1 MDSVVVAF
9 ISFILLL
16 SIGFELAHHHL
27 KETTPEAFQPILTS
41 LYSELTLLGF
51 IGLLMF
57 TIFKLEILEELS
69 KHLFGEG
76 EEIKELGEQVHMVL
90 FGVMALFLAQAV
102 ALAQFGEFIQRK
114 WHVWECTPL
123 VSKADEEERYK
134 SLKAAAKL
142 AKNPAT
148 FWTFALKNRMSE
160 KYRLVLHTAA
170 RLRFVEENGLA
181 HSDFDFARYLACRL
195 GHALGE
201 LVEVPAQ
208 TWILLE
214 VVLLCFWQ
222 ADVRLGPNMRLFL
235 WLLTGY
241 ATSIA
246 TYAIHAKLRLILHD
260 YCAPFVEADVA
271 MMHRLGAAAEKD
283 LHGHERFPTSP
294 RTPATKDDSDEEAPT
309 TIAAQGNERTKM
321 LKALKGESTRS
332 LVDVL
337 PTLPMRRRGPEAA
350 PLQPVTETPTENY
363 AESFW
368 FWRHPGPHFTFD
380 MIRLSTLM
388 TAIYIV
394 IFALVYLDDLLVGDD
409 EAFEQRGG
417 LVGGLLI
424 LLIGILPP
432 LLVLRKVTRILE
444 DFVVVANISDL
455 KNRRTIEIVLRRQKT
470 VAAFEALKVVQCL
483 RDPKMLLRVVGHQS
497 IASPL
502 SISSDDLSAK
512 FKSPEQPKAKKSI
525 ALSESPPEDYQP
537 TPETSS
543 TPFAAKK
550 RALKE
555 HTRSSK
561 RRHRAS
567 VAGLTQLRQEEA
579 DIYEARQ
586 RSQWRR
592 IFDLFDDDG
601 EGSIDRNEMR
611 DLMRKFSPE
620 ATIDEI
626 EAVCDALDSDG
637 GGDISFEEFFDFTQK
652 LTFHMASVGDTHEL
666 AKDMFKLID
675 ADDSGEIT
683 VHEMHAVVSDL
694 LGLDL
699 SVEDVFNVVQDIDED
714 GNGELDLE
722 EFEVLLERFGIFE
735 DLMHVAK

>member
-134 SLKAAAKL
+134 SLKAAATL

-222 ADVRLGPNMRLFL
+222 ADVYLGSNMRLLL

-241 ATSIA
+241 ATCIA

-260 YCAPFVEADVA
+260 YCAPFVEADVE

-283 LHGHERFPTSP
+283 LGGHERFPTSP
-294 RTPATKDDSDEEAPT
+294 RTPPTVKDDSDEEAPS

-321 LKALKGESTRS
+321 LKAMKGESTRS

-337 PTLPMRRRGPEAA
+337 PTLPIRRRGPEAT
-350 PLQPVTETPTENY
+350 PLRPVTETPTENY
-363 AESFW
+363 CAQFW
-368 FWRHPGPHFTFD
+368 YVQHPGPHFTFD

-394 IFALVYLDDLLVGDD
+394 IFALV
-409 EAFEQRGG
+409 
-417 LVGGLLI
+417 
-424 LLIGILPP
+424 
-432 LLVLRKVTRILE
+432 
-444 DFVVVANISDL
+444 
-455 KNRRTIEIVLRRQKT
+455 
-470 VAAFEALKVVQCL
+470 
-483 RDPKMLLRVVGHQS
+483 
-497 IASPL
+497 
-502 SISSDDLSAK
+502 
-512 FKSPEQPKAKKSI
+512 
-525 ALSESPPEDYQP
+525 
-537 TPETSS
+537 
-543 TPFAAKK
+543 
-550 RALKE
+550 
-555 HTRSSK
+555 
-561 RRHRAS
+561 
-567 VAGLTQLRQEEA
+567 LTQSRNMNLNLTW
-579 DIYEARQ
+579 
-586 RSQWRR
+586 SRR
-592 IFDLFDDDG
+592 
-601 EGSIDRNEMR
+601 
-611 DLMRKFSPE
+611 
-620 ATIDEI
+620 
-626 EAVCDALDSDG
+626 
-637 GGDISFEEFFDFTQK
+637 
-652 LTFHMASVGDTHEL
+652 
-666 AKDMFKLID
+666 
-675 ADDSGEIT
+675 
-683 VHEMHAVVSDL
+683 
-694 LGLDL
+694 
-699 SVEDVFNVVQDIDED
+699 
-714 GNGELDLE
+714 
-722 EFEVLLERFGIFE
+722 
-735 DLMHVAK
+735 